1 MHVKTCQKMLE
12 REQEQDEWL
21 ACIVDDVSQADG
33 HSLFAHRPSS
43 FVARCSASRKIV
55 PANRVPTVMMMTML
69 PLGLGSCMSLRRWA
83 RSGTSCDQEAHSS
96 GAFFG
101 SAKARSIEPA
111 PGYDTGA
118 RADLRRNDQ
127 GRPLDWAA
135 SSTFDARYLTS
146 VDPL

>member
-1 MHVKTCQKMLE
+1 
-12 REQEQDEWL
+12 
-21 ACIVDDVSQADG
+21 
-33 HSLFAHRPSS
+33 
-43 FVARCSASRKIV
+43 
-55 PANRVPTVMMMTML
+55 
-69 PLGLGSCMSLRRWA
+69 MSLRRWA

-146 VDPL
+146 VDPLRFPYGDGVFGLQRYVSLTYEEWVRYLLERLELEYHCAVPF